1 MSTIQDYPDWSE
13 NVIIEATEVTIPIE
27 IEESLIVIDVY
38 VTNAYLYIRTET
50 GVSISVDIVA
60 QSLGNILVD
69 IAAQSVGNIA
79 IDIASQTI
87 TVDINISA
95 QSIDVKITNAVDAT
109 GAPVPLNI
117 DIASQTVTLDVNI
130 IASTVTLDVNIVGQV
145 DTIDINV
152 KAQEIYLN
160 VYQEDE
166 KGVFR
171 GVSSEDIA
179 NVDTDLDLGLYAYGF
194 WFPRGMYGVIDYIS
208 IYAKN
213 TSGADQTIT
222 MEISLYHNSPS
233 LIEKTVTISSTT
245 TSYTWVRFYFG
256 RPIWMYDPLFVK
268 FKASASGVYVAGVSG
283 NWGKGAFRDTK
294 PIGIIPITK
303 VIYIPKPYAISVFGT
318 VNTIQIPNVT
328 PEHIDESAT
337 VGAKSE
343 VTLSVFKGTGK
354 IKSVF
359 FYTYYRFMGLRIYI
373 DGKRAATTTPDKLNS
388 KNVRKQKGGF
398 RLLHYDAAA
407 NYYEVD
413 YIKELPFKQKV
424 EIKVY
429 NPDTV
434 SHGAFSELI
443 VEALT

>member
-130 IASTVTLDVNIVGQV
+130 IASTVT
-145 DTIDINV
+145 
-152 KAQEIYLN
+152 
-160 VYQEDE
+160 
-166 KGVFR
+166 
-171 GVSSEDIA
+171 
-179 NVDTDLDLGLYAYGF
+179 
-194 WFPRGMYGVIDYIS
+194 
-208 IYAKN
+208 
-213 TSGADQTIT
+213 
-222 MEISLYHNSPS
+222 EISLYHNSPS

-359 FYTYYRFMGLRIYI
+359 FYTYYR
-373 DGKRAATTTPDKLNS
+373 K
-388 KNVRKQKGGF
+388 
-398 RLLHYDAAA
+398 
-407 NYYEVD
+407 
-413 YIKELPFKQKV
+413 
-424 EIKVY
+424 EIKKIMCRRCREKLKKLVQ
-429 NPDTV
+429 NKI
-434 SHGAFSELI
+434 SEELAKQ
-443 VEALT
+443 VLEGD